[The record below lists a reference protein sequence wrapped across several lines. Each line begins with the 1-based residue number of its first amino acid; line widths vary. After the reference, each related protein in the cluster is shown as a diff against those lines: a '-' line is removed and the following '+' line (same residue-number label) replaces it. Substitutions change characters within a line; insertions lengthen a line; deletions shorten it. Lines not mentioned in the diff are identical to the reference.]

1 MHSKTRHDLRSPI
14 ATMFLIGSTAHAFG
28 TEFGRD
34 ALARC
39 RDEMERE
46 FKRFRG
52 LARNHRVSVD
62 VSELA
67 RAVAAFAREPSDPA
81 RGLAVQEAC
90 RAVLCQLG
98 MLDGGPSGPR
108 ASGPIELDV
117 NGLHALE
124 A

>member
-28 TEFGRD
+28 DEFGRE

-39 RDEMERE
+39 RDEMRGELE
-46 FKRFRG
+46 RFRSMLRRQG
-52 LARNHRVSVD
+52 LRLD
-62 VSELA
+62 VSELS
-67 RAVAAFAREPSDPA
+67 RAVSAFRRAPASPA

-90 RAVLCQLG
+90 RAVLLEIG
-98 MLDGGPSGPR
+98 LIDGPP
-108 ASGPIELDV
+108 ASAPDTQPVELEV
-117 NGLHALE
+117 GGFHALE